1 MNVKRLAVGLVAAA
15 VIGTPLAACG
25 SSQSSYETVCR
36 DNRTGRIYPAYNC
49 RFQSVY
55 VPYDYYSSHQS
66 IFAPGR
72 TVSTTVITSSRTSTV
87 APKNAQVFRPDA
99 KGHQQVTTT
108 NKSGKAAGY
117 KTATK
122 SQLSGATKAKTS
134 SKSGGSSSVK
144 SGSKSGTYKSGSG
157 SSYKSGGSKSGGSSY
172 KSGSGSSY
180 RSK

>member
-1 MNVKRLAVGLVAAA
+1 VNVKRIAVGLMAAA

-25 SSQSSYETVCR
+25 SSSQASYESVCR

-66 IFAPGR
+66 VFAPGR
-72 TVSTTVITSSRTSTV
+72 TVSTTVITSSRTTT
-87 APKNAQVFRPDA
+87 ATPKNAQVFRPDA
-99 KGHQQVTTT
+99 KGNQQVTTT
-108 NKSGKAAGY
+108 SKSGKAAGY
-117 KTATK
+117 KTATR
-122 SQLSGATKAKTS
+122 SQLSGATKPKTS

-144 SGSKSGTYKSGSG
+144 SGSSKSGSG